1 MASGRQALEPSWV
14 RGPKN
19 VARRDL
25 CEWSQALPLSDLH
38 TACGDPGTHPS
49 CARQGPVESLVQ
61 PEGRVPLTLCP
72 ACGEGSGARSQRRGP
87 QSLHGRPQTTS
98 RRPSAGARPLGL
110 AGGRCSMQG
119 RGLLGQLGWAPVGE
133 RGCSSAWGG
142 RASPPASAEPGRGD
156 GALGSLPG
164 RRRLPAL
171 RRTGRST
178 QDTGESPCLPAL
190 QSGPPCNS
198 LLECLG
204 KRDQPQSFCEDDT
217 GRFKK

>member
-1 MASGRQALEPSWV
+1 MASGGQTLEPSWV
-14 RGPKN
+14 RGPRN
-19 VARRDL
+19 AVRRDL
-25 CEWSQALPLSDLH
+25 CEWPQALPLSDPH
-38 TACGDPGTHPS
+38 AACGDPGTHPS

-72 ACGEGSGARSQRRGP
+72 ACGDGSGARSQRRGP

-98 RRPSAGARPLGL
+98 WRPSAGAQPLGL
-110 AGGRCSMQG
+110 AGGWCSMQG
-119 RGLLGQLGWAPVGE
+119 RGLLRRLGWTPAGE
-133 RGCSSAWGG
+133 RSVWGG
-142 RASPPASAEPGRGD
+142 RAPGPASAEPGRGD

-164 RRRLPAL
+164 RWRPPAL
-171 RRTGRST
+171 CRTGQST

-190 QSGPPCNS
+190 QSGPPCNL

-204 KRDQPQSFCEDDT
+204 KRDQPQSFCKDDT

>member
-1 MASGRQALEPSWV
+1 MASGRQVLEPSWV

-25 CEWSQALPLSDLH
+25 CELSQALALSDLH
-38 TACGDPGTHPS
+38 TAGGDPGTHPS
-49 CARQGPVESLVQ
+49 RARQGPVESLVQ

-72 ACGEGSGARSQRRGP
+72 ACGVGSGARSQRRGP

-98 RRPSAGARPLGL
+98 WSAGARPFGL

-119 RGLLGQLGWAPVGE
+119 RGLLGQLRWAPAGE

-142 RASPPASAEPGRGD
+142 RAPRPASAEPGMGD

-164 RRRLPAL
+164 RRHLPAL
-171 RRTGRST
+171 CRMGRST
-178 QDTGESPCLPAL
+178 
-190 QSGPPCNS
+190 
-198 LLECLG
+198 
-204 KRDQPQSFCEDDT
+204 
-217 GRFKK
+217 